1 MEAKLKKLERMADLL
16 KTLGHPVRLFII
28 ICLMNK
34 KCNVS
39 EIQQQLSLPQST
51 VSQHLR
57 ILKAKK
63 IIEGERSGIEIKYS
77 LIDDSAKKIVEFLV
91 DNYEEMATNK
101 WY

>member
-1 MEAKLKKLERMADLL
+1 MEAKFKKIEGMADLL
-16 KTLGHPVRLFII
+16 KTLGHPIRLFII

-77 LIDDSAKKIVEFLV
+77 LIDESAKEIVEFLI
-91 DNYEEMATNK
+91 DKHEEEASNF